1 MSYILQRKL
10 AKKVIENTDRKGE
23 RTGYVQV
30 RDIGAWMMG
39 ITVAMDRSQLI
50 RAILLNDIGKY

>member
-23 RTGYVQV
+23 RTRYVQV

-39 ITVAMDRSQLI
+39 ISVAMDRSQLI